1 MLGIPLIKQL
11 VEKFDDLIIMP
22 GGGIN
27 ENNLRQILMETKAK
41 EFHGSA
47 RSVQESKM
55 TFKNEKCR
63 MGSDSND
70 YSIQVTSTGT
80 VIKMVEIFKE
90 YMNS

>member
-1 MLGIPLIKQL
+1 M
-11 VEKFDDLIIMP
+11 EKFDDLIIMP

-27 ENNLRQILMETKAK
+27 ENNLRQILMETKVK

-47 RSVQESKM
+47 RSPQESKM
-55 TFKNEKCR
+55 KFKNEKCR
-63 MGSDSND
+63 MGTDSND

>member
-27 ENNLRQILMETKAK
+27 ENNLRQILMETNVK

-47 RSVQESKM
+47 RSLQESKM

-63 MGSDSND
+63 MGTDSND
-70 YSIQVTSTGT
+70 YSIRVTSTET
-80 VIKMVEIFKE
+80 VINMVEIFKE